1 MPKYKLRIMVNISD
15 PTVDEYV
22 ELTSSML
29 EYGGKYKLESLPYFD
44 PDIEFVPELRT
55 KIQDLTYDEKLEVF
69 FNARR
74 FEAVIENF
82 GKKKGK
88 PKETREFEEFMNKF
102 SYPIRKEL
110 EKIPTDKKKEIS
122 KKIHNRTFDA
132 ELEKIVAALESSELA
147 ETATINH
154 GLESLTTLNT
164 EFAEIIKNIKILTA
178 HRAEIIKTLKKYVE
192 KRQYEVVFSNA
203 EKNFEF
209 VLQTILCTGFP
220 VSNYYQTMEFYDS
233 GITNTK
239 ITLKGSKGVFDF
251 ILPTRFK
258 PCFSYIKQNSSIY
271 TSTGVIWLNDA
282 LSHPKYKAII
292 DAHKR
297 HIEEKNKSDV
307 KKKKNTEAIDK
318 ELDELM
324 EKIKA
329 NPAIWKEEVSP
340 KEIDNINLLRTEQ
353 ERENVYLRQT
363 LQELF
368 KDIRD
373 EEIKKGTPKKTPH
386 TSEYEKKENLKNTL
400 KRINTSFIDTLFGN
414 KSLYKTELRQIM
426 VTQKLIEMLY
436 KEDMYAAVTENVSY
450 DNRDKRDIE
459 EIERLMKLEYPNY
472 SEFSNQMKLLE
483 KERIITNP
491 TWRDVAEK
499 FAKKGES
506 KSSIDENELLDALV
520 KCEEQNDRCTKKSG
534 PTNLKYLS
542 VGMDELK
549 TKEEGKAL
557 RTFEAYVHVM
567 VAKGKLTEE
576 NYTGKICNY
585 MDQVLGDYVQ
595 KNWINDDGK
604 EGENFILA
612 NTVFVDLTE
621 ELKKQD
627 NAKAKAAKTKAN
639 AANAKTK
646 PSTLKKAA
654 SIKSESSSQGTKK
667 NKKKKKGSRKKKNA

>member
-74 FEAVIENF
+74 FETVIENF

-88 PKETREFEEFMNKF
+88 AKETREFEEFMNKF

-110 EKIPTDKKKEIS
+110 DKIPTDKKKDIS

-147 ETATINH
+147 DTATINAE
-154 GLESLTTLNT
+154 LERLTTTLNK

-178 HRAEIIKTLKKYVE
+178 HRAEIIKTLKKYIE

-251 ILPTRFK
+251 ILPSRFK

-297 HIEEKNKSDV
+297 HIEEKNKSDD
-307 KKKKNTEAIDK
+307 KKKKNADAIDK

-324 EKIKA
+324 KEINAK
-329 NPAIWKEEVSP
+329 PDIWKEDVSDS
-340 KEIDNINLLRTEQ
+340 EIKNINLLRTEQ

-363 LQELF
+363 LQTLF
-368 KDIRD
+368 K
-373 EEIKKGTPKKTPH
+373 EIQENKTPDP
-386 TSEYEKKENLKNTL
+386 KDKLKNTL

-414 KSLYKTELRQIM
+414 KSLYKNELRKIM
-426 VTQKLIEMLY
+426 VNQKLIEMLY

-506 KSSIDENELLDALV
+506 KSSIDKNELLDALV

>member
-15 PTVDEYV
+15 PTVDEFV

-55 KIQDLTYDEKLEVF
+55 KIQDLPYDEKLEVF

-88 PKETREFEEFMNKF
+88 SKETREFEEFMNKF

-110 EKIPTDKKKEIS
+110 DKIPTDKKKDIS
-122 KKIHNRTFDA
+122 GKIHKRTFDA
-132 ELEKIVAALESSELA
+132 YLEKMVAALESSDSDETTKPELFD
-147 ETATINH
+147 N
-154 GLESLTTLNT
+154 
-164 EFAEIIKNIKILTA
+164 KILSA
-178 HRAEIIKTLKKYVE
+178 HKAEIIKTLKKYVE

-251 ILPTRFK
+251 ILPSRFK
-258 PCFSYIKQNSSIY
+258 PCFSYIKQNNSIY

-282 LSHPKYKAII
+282 LSHPKYKAIV

-297 HIEEKNKSDV
+297 HIEEKNKSDD
-307 KKKKNTEAIDK
+307 KKDKNTKAIDK
-318 ELDELM
+318 ELDELIT
-324 EKIKA
+324 KIKT
-329 NPAIWKEEVSP
+329 NTDIWKEEVSQ

-363 LQELF
+363 LQKLF

-373 EEIKKGTPKKTPH
+373 KEIKEGKLEDKTPH
-386 TSEYEKKENLKNTL
+386 TSDDKKKENLKNTL

-414 KSLYKTELRQIM
+414 KSLYKNELRKIM

-483 KERIITNP
+483 KERLITNP
-491 TWRDVAEK
+491 TWREVAEK

-506 KSSIDENELLDALV
+506 KSSSIDKNELLDALV

-549 TKEEGKAL
+549 AKEEGKAL
-557 RTFEAYVHVM
+557 RTFEAYVHIM

-627 NAKAKAAKTKAN
+627 NAKTKAN
-639 AANAKTK
+639 AANAKANAAKTKTK

-654 SIKSESSSQGTKK
+654 SIKSESSTQGTKK

>member
-29 EYGGKYKLESLPYFD
+29 EYGGKYKLESMPYFD

-88 PKETREFEEFMNKF
+88 TTETREFEEFMNKF

-110 EKIPTDKKKEIS
+110 DKISPDKKKEIS

-132 ELEKIVAALESSELA
+132 ELEKIVAALESSESA
-147 ETATINH
+147 DTATINAE
-154 GLESLTTLNT
+154 LEILTTTLNNLNT
-164 EFAEIIKNIKILTA
+164 EFAEILKNIKILTA

-251 ILPTRFK
+251 ILPSRFK

-297 HIEEKNKSDV
+297 HLEEKNKSDD
-307 KKKKNTEAIDK
+307 KKKKNTEAIN
-318 ELDELM
+318 DELTKLM
-324 EKIKA
+324 EEIKTK
-329 NPAIWKEEVSP
+329 PGTWKEDVSES
-340 KEIDNINLLRTEQ
+340 EIKNINVLREQ

-368 KDIRD
+368 K
-373 EEIKKGTPKKTPH
+373 EIQEKKT
-386 TSEYEKKENLKNTL
+386 SDLKDKLKNTL

-483 KERIITNP
+483 KERLITNP

-506 KSSIDENELLDALV
+506 KSSIDENDILDALV

-542 VGMDELK
+542 VGIDELK

-567 VAKGKLTEE
+567 VAKGKMTEE

-604 EGENFILA
+604 EGDNFILA

-627 NAKAKAAKTKAN
+627 NAKANAAKTKANAANAKAN

-654 SIKSESSSQGTKK
+654 SIKSESSTQGTKK
-667 NKKKKKGSRKKKNA
+667 KKKKKKGSRKKKNA

>member
-1 MPKYKLRIMVNISD
+1 MVNISD

-74 FEAVIENF
+74 FETVIENF

-88 PKETREFEEFMNKF
+88 SKETREFEEFMNKF

-110 EKIPTDKKKEIS
+110 DKIPTDKKKDIS
-122 KKIHNRTFDA
+122 GKIHKRTFDA
-132 ELEKIVAALESSELA
+132 DLEKIVAALESSESA
-147 ETATINH
+147 ETTK
-154 GLESLTTLNT
+154 T
-164 EFAEIIKNIKILTA
+164 ELFDNKILTA

-239 ITLKGSKGVFDF
+239 ITLKGAKGVFDF
-251 ILPTRFK
+251 ILPSRFK
-258 PCFSYIKQNSSIY
+258 PCFSYIKQNNSIY

-297 HIEEKNKSDV
+297 HIEEKNKSDD
-307 KKKKNTEAIDK
+307 KKKKNTEAID
-318 ELDELM
+318 DELT
-324 EKIKA
+324 KLISDIKA
-329 NPAIWKEEVSP
+329 KPDIWKEDVSDS
-340 KEIDNINLLRTEQ
+340 EIRNINLLRTEQ

-363 LQELF
+363 LQKLF
-368 KDIRD
+368 LDIRD
-373 EEIKKGTPKKTPH
+373 TEIIKGVPTKKTPP
-386 TSEYEKKENLKNTL
+386 TPDDKKKDKLKNTL

-414 KSLYKTELRQIM
+414 KSLYKNELRKIM
-426 VTQKLIEMLY
+426 VNQKLIEMLY

-483 KERIITNP
+483 KERLITNP

-506 KSSIDENELLDALV
+506 KSSSIAKKGESKSSPIDKNELLDALV

-557 RTFEAYVHVM
+557 RTFEAYVHIM

-627 NAKAKAAKTKAN
+627 NAQAN
-639 AANAKTK
+639 AANAKTKTK

-654 SIKSESSSQGTKK
+654 SIKSESSTQGTKK
-667 NKKKKKGSRKKKNA
+667 KKKKKKGSRKKKNA

>member
-29 EYGGKYKLESLPYFD
+29 EYGGKYKLDSLPYFD

-74 FEAVIENF
+74 FEAVIEKF

-88 PKETREFEEFMNKF
+88 SKETREFEEFMNKF

-110 EKIPTDKKKEIS
+110 DKIPTDKKKNIS
-122 KKIHNRTFDA
+122 GKIHNRTFDT
-132 ELEKIVAALESSELA
+132 ELEKIVAALESSDSP
-147 ETATINH
+147 ETTKTDLFGN
-154 GLESLTTLNT
+154 
-164 EFAEIIKNIKILTA
+164 KILSA
-178 HRAEIIKTLKKYVE
+178 HKAEIIKTLKKYIE

-251 ILPTRFK
+251 ILPSRFK
-258 PCFSYIKQNSSIY
+258 PCFSYIKQNNSIY

-282 LSHPKYKAII
+282 LSHPKYKAIV

-297 HIEEKNKSDV
+297 HIEEKNKSDD
-307 KKKKNTEAIDK
+307 KKKKNTKAID
-318 ELDELM
+318 DELTKLIS
-324 EKIKA
+324 EIKA
-329 NPAIWKEEVSP
+329 KPDIWKEEVSQ

-363 LQELF
+363 LQKLF
-368 KDIRD
+368 LDIRD
-373 EEIKKGTPKKTPH
+373 EEIKEGTPKKTPH
-386 TSEYEKKENLKNTL
+386 TPEDEKKENLKNTL

-414 KSLYKTELRQIM
+414 KSLYKNELRKIM
-426 VTQKLIEMLY
+426 VNQKLIEMLY

-483 KERIITNP
+483 KERLITNP
-491 TWRDVAEK
+491 IWRDVAEK

-506 KSSIDENELLDALV
+506 KSSSSSSIDKNELLDALV

-627 NAKAKAAKTKAN
+627 TAKANAANSKPKAN

>member
-1 MPKYKLRIMVNISD
+1 
-15 PTVDEYV
+15 
-22 ELTSSML
+22 
-29 EYGGKYKLESLPYFD
+29 
-44 PDIEFVPELRT
+44 
-55 KIQDLTYDEKLEVF
+55 
-69 FNARR
+69 
-74 FEAVIENF
+74 
-82 GKKKGK
+82 
-88 PKETREFEEFMNKF
+88 
-102 SYPIRKEL
+102 
-110 EKIPTDKKKEIS
+110 
-122 KKIHNRTFDA
+122 
-132 ELEKIVAALESSELA
+132 
-147 ETATINH
+147 
-154 GLESLTTLNT
+154 
-164 EFAEIIKNIKILTA
+164 
-178 HRAEIIKTLKKYVE
+178 
-192 KRQYEVVFSNA
+192 
-203 EKNFEF
+203 
-209 VLQTILCTGFP
+209 
-220 VSNYYQTMEFYDS
+220 
-233 GITNTK
+233 
-239 ITLKGSKGVFDF
+239 
-251 ILPTRFK
+251 
-258 PCFSYIKQNSSIY
+258 
-271 TSTGVIWLNDA
+271 LNDA
-282 LSHPKYKAII
+282 LSHPKYKAIV

-297 HIEEKNKSDV
+297 HVEEKNKSDD
-307 KKKKNTEAIDK
+307 KKKKNADAID
-318 ELDELM
+318 DELT
-324 EKIKA
+324 KLISDINAK
-329 NPAIWKEEVSP
+329 PDIWKEDVSP

-363 LQELF
+363 LQKLF
-368 KDIRD
+368 LDIRD
-373 EEIKKGTPKKTPH
+373 KEIKEGTPKIKTSP
-386 TSEYEKKENLKNTL
+386 TPDDKKKENLKNTL

-414 KSLYKTELRQIM
+414 KSLYKNELRKIM
-426 VTQKLIEMLY
+426 VNQKLIEMLY

-483 KERIITNP
+483 KERLITNP
-491 TWRDVAEK
+491 TWRQVAEQ

-506 KSSIDENELLDALV
+506 KSSPIDENKLLDALV

-557 RTFEAYVHVM
+557 RTFEAYVHIM

-627 NAKAKAAKTKAN
+627 NAQANAANTKAN
-639 AANAKTK
+639 AANAKTNAAK
-646 PSTLKKAA
+646 TKTKSSTLKKVA

-667 NKKKKKGSRKKKNA
+667 NKKKKKGSRKKKMPKAFFT